1 MQFGRENLMQIPWYV
16 TAIAA
21 ALIWGIHYPL
31 LDFALKRISIYGVLL
46 LSVIPVL
53 LMMPIFLRGLAGD
66 VDNFKLL
73 PLQEQCSILAIAV
86 TSTAGA
92 VLLFLS
98 IDSKNATLTSLI
110 EISYPIFVVVFA
122 YLLFKQVHLN
132 LSMMIGGLLILAG
145 AAIIIVNNQ

>member
-1 MQFGRENLMQIPWYV
+1 
-16 TAIAA
+16 
-21 ALIWGIHYPL
+21 
-31 LDFALKRISIYGVLL
+31 
-46 LSVIPVL
+46 VIPVL

-92 VLLFLS
+92 VFLFLS

-110 EISYPIFVVVFA
+110 EISYPIFVVLFA
-122 YLLFKQVHLN
+122 YLFFKQVHIN
-132 LSMMIGGLLILAG
+132 LSVMLGGLLILTG
-145 AAIIIVNNQ
+145 TAIIIVNNQ

>member
-1 MQFGRENLMQIPWYV
+1 
-16 TAIAA
+16 
-21 ALIWGIHYPL
+21 
-31 LDFALKRISIYGVLL
+31 
-46 LSVIPVL
+46 
-53 LMMPIFLRGLAGD
+53 MMPIFLRGLAGD